1 MEITWSPTPNFSSRM
16 GRSIIAIVN
25 HITAGNF
32 PGCLSWMKN
41 PAAQASA
48 QYLVTRAGEIYQL
61 VADEN
66 AAWHAGIVNKP
77 NWSLYDGTN
86 PNRYT
91 IGIEH
96 ENLGGGQL
104 TEAQYQ
110 ATLWLHKQLIAKYKI
125 PVDAD
130 HIIGHYRIDSVNR
143 PNCPGPNFPWERL
156 FADLTQ
162 PAVSIKIGEQFFQG
176 IIVENRS
183 YAPVKA
189 VMIALRLQYGW
200 DANTNS
206 VVVGANKIPV
216 VIQNGNGYAKI
227 NELAA
232 AIGRKVAW
240 DANTRTAT
248 II

>member
-1 MEITWSPTPNFSSRM
+1 MEIIWSPSPNFSSRK
-16 GRSIIAIVN
+16 GRVPTAIVN

-48 QYLVTRAGEIYQL
+48 NYLVIKIGKIYQL

-125 PVDAD
+125 PADAD
-130 HIIGHYRIDSVNR
+130 HIIGHYRIDSINR
-143 PNCPGPNFPWERL
+143 PNCPGPSFPWARL
-156 FADLTQ
+156 FADLSQ
-162 PAVSIKIGEQFFQG
+162 QSVNIAVGDKVVQG
-176 IIVENRS
+176 IIINSRS
-183 YAPVKA
+183 YAPVRA
-189 VMIALRLQYGW
+189 IMALLALQYGW

-206 VVVGANKIPV
+206 VIIGANKIPV
-216 VIQNGNGYAKI
+216 VIQNGNGYAQV
-227 NELAA
+227 NELAT
-232 AIGRKVAW
+232 AIGRQVGW

>member
-1 MEITWSPTPNFSSRM
+1 MAIIWSPSPNFSSRK
-16 GRSIIAIVN
+16 GRVPTAIVN

-48 QYLVTRAGEIYQL
+48 NYLVTRAGEIYQL
-61 VADEN
+61 VKDED
-66 AAWHAGIVNKP
+66 ASWHAGIVNKP

-110 ATLWLHKQLIAKYKI
+110 ATLVLHKQLIAKYKI
-125 PVDAD
+125 SVDAD

-156 FADLTQ
+156 FTDLKLPTVNIQ
-162 PAVSIKIGEQFFQG
+162 VNGQVVHG
-176 IIVENRS
+176 IIVEKRS
-183 YAPVKA
+183 YAPIRV
-189 VMIALRLQYGW
+189 IAQILGFQYQWNPSPPSVVIG
-200 DANTNS
+200 S
-206 VVVGANKIPV
+206 VVVPV
-216 VIQNGNGYAKI
+216 VVHGGTGYAKV

-240 DANTRTAT
+240 DGVTNTVT